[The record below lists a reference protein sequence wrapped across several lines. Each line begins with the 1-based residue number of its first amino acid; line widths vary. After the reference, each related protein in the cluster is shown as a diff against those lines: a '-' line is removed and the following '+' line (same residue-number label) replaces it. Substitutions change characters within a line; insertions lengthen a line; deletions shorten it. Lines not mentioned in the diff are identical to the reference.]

1 MQPLG
6 MGLSKEPLEIVMPV
20 ALFQHSELVS
30 FNDPAG
36 FAQE

>member
-1 MQPLG
+1 
-6 MGLSKEPLEIVMPV
+6 MGLSKELLEIVTLMP
-20 ALFQHSELVS
+20 LFQHRELVS